1 MVPANSRQVPEKRE
15 AKLCSSWAPSP
26 TSCGRGG
33 QQLGFF
39 LSFFLVHIKSRRKK
53 KAELGFVI
61 RILKFV
67 LFSLLLPKQFIEL
80 CKSWEIQKSQKK
92 MNISGKGGN
101 F

>member
-1 MVPANSRQVPEKRE
+1 MLKLGSIPNLMWEKRP
-15 AKLCSSWAPSP
+15 AV
-26 TSCGRGG
+26 R
-33 QQLGFF
+33 F
-39 LSFFLVHIKSRRKK
+39 LSLFLVHIKSRRKK

-80 CKSWEIQKSQKK
+80 YKSWEIQKSQKK
-92 MNISGKGGN
+92 MNISGKAGN

>member
-1 MVPANSRQVPEKRE
+1 MLKLGSIPNLMWERRPAVR
-15 AKLCSSWAPSP
+15 
-26 TSCGRGG
+26 
-33 QQLGFF
+33 F
-39 LSFFLVHIKSRRKK
+39 LSLFLSCPYKKQKEK